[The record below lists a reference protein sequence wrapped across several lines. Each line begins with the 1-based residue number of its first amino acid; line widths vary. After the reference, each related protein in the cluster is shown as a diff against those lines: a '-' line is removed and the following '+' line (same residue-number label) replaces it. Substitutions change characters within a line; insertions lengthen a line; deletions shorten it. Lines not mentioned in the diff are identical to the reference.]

1 MKAFGDIHMQW
12 VVLDGPVDA
21 IWIENMNTVLDDN
34 KKLCLNS
41 GEIIKLSAV
50 TRMIFEVR
58 DLDYASPATVSRV
71 GIVFLEPDAVLG
83 WQPIINSWIN
93 TLPDFILEV
102 HKELITS
109 LYWNYDSRCGGCE
122 AGF

>member
-1 MKAFGDIHMQW
+1 MKAFGDNHMQW

-41 GEIIKLSAV
+41 GEIIKRSAV

-58 DLDYASPATVSRV
+58 DLDYASPVTVSRV
-71 GIVFLEPDAVLG
+71 GIVFLEADAVLG
-83 WQPIINSWIN
+83 WQPIINSCID

-122 AGF
+122 ASF